1 MERREDNLSGYIS
14 ASKSASGKAVSAIV
28 EPAKLGSMLSDPLLC
43 EILINVDKL
52 TAFHSSAEVVS
63 SPKELIGRFFIRL

>member
-14 ASKSASGKAVSAIV
+14 ASKSASGEAVSAIIG
-28 EPAKLGSMLSDPLLC
+28 PAKLGSMPSDPLLC